1 MRQVKRMRLTR
12 LVSILRSRYNRHM
25 LGSAPHVIVIGAGVA
40 GLACARGLTTHG
52 IEPLVLEAA
61 DAVGGRVR
69 TDLVNGYRLDRG
81 FQVLLTGY
89 PEVSRQL
96 DFPSLRFQPFHP
108 GASVRW
114 QGAFHRLSNPLRQ
127 PLDAPAT
134 LLGPI
139 GSLGDKLRM
148 LRLTRDAQ
156 HKTLCQHVGGPSTST
171 QDVLASYGFS
181 EAMCLRFLFP
191 FLNGV
196 FLDEALATPAWIFEH
211 VWASF
216 AQGAVVLPQEG
227 MGAIPQQL
235 ADGLSPIRVRV
246 NARVA
251 EIDGTRVTLVNGERL
266 AADTV
271 VLATD
276 WATAAILQG
285 TPLPSSGRTAIT
297 VYYSA
302 PQPPMSGPWLV
313 LNGEEGGPV
322 NHLCVLSEVASSYA
336 PAGRSLI
343 AVSLRTRTPEPD
355 QQELAVRRYLAEWFG
370 EAVNAWQYLR
380 TDRVTSSLPPLNLLP
395 STAPTSVCELRS
407 GLFACG
413 DYLSTGTLDGA
424 LWSGRITADAIAERL
439 GVPQSA

>member
-1 MRQVKRMRLTR
+1 MRLTR
-12 LVSILRSRYNRHM
+12 LVSTLRSRYNRHM
-25 LGSAPHVIVIGAGVA
+25 SGSAPHVIVIGAGVA

-52 IEPLVLEAA
+52 ITPLVLEAS

-96 DFPSLRFQPFHP
+96 DFPSLRLQPFHP
-108 GASVRW
+108 GASVRC
-114 QGAFHRLSNPLRQ
+114 QGTFHRLSDPLRQ

-171 QDVLASYGFS
+171 QNVLASYGLS
-181 EAMCLRFLFP
+181 DAMCRRFLHP

-216 AQGAVVLPQEG
+216 VQGDVALPQEG

-235 ADGLSPIRVRV
+235 ADGLSPMRVRV
-246 NARVA
+246 NDRVA

-285 TPLPSSGRTAIT
+285 TPPPSSGRTAIT

-302 PQPPMSGPWLV
+302 PQPPLSGPWLV
-313 LNGEEGGPV
+313 LNGEEEGPV
-322 NHLCVLSEVASSYA
+322 NHLCVLSEVAPSYA

-355 QQELAVRRYLAEWFG
+355 QQESAVRRYLAEWFG
-370 EAVNAWQYLR
+370 GAVDAWQYLR
-380 TDRVTSSLPPLNLLP
+380 TDRVTSSLPPLNVLP
-395 STAPTSVCELRS
+395 PTAPTTVCELRS